1 MGVISQNPVSQTGHP
16 RHTEVSNQ
24 IIQSHF
30 KLSAFRSCCCCE
42 ASQRIVFLFPSKL
55 LLDLSSSVAHVM
67 SRVVYSSKRGETN
80 YWFFDTFYSR
90 NRDNDFVAE
99 YPSLGYPTVPHVDT
113 NFCSLSGQI
122 TEESRE
128 VSFILQLG
136 AISES
141 CGGSWAWYQCMK
153 REKPNAIKDRDGC
166 KSRCITWELGD
177 FLWASLSGKRS
188 SPVQCTVGNL
198 GGSDGHQ

>member
-1 MGVISQNPVSQTGHP
+1 MWCPGLYIPPKRVRQITDFWTVFTPKTEIMILWQNIHP
-16 RHTEVSNQ
+16 
-24 IIQSHF
+24 
-30 KLSAFRSCCCCE
+30 
-42 ASQRIVFLFPSKL
+42 
-55 LLDLSSSVAHVM
+55 LDI
-67 SRVVYSSKRGETN
+67 
-80 YWFFDTFYSR
+80 
-90 NRDNDFVAE
+90 
-99 YPSLGYPTVPHVDT
+99 PHVYT

-153 REKPNAIKDRDGC
+153 REKPNAIKDRDGW

-198 GGSDGHQ
+198 GGQTDISRSSTTQGGNLFFLWKLKYSILSYSLLSPTSRSQGSIFQSQLISTWFASVHWTADSPFRPFIK